1 MRHPYVLALLLAL
14 GWPLASHAQQPFEQ
28 LGVKVDI
35 LSLTHGRFPEYFA
48 NDSLRRIGSVVYDTR
63 RERVAY
69 LLPPDSLEGRME
81 SEITARW
88 VSPDPLAEEDA
99 HLSPYVFAANN
110 AVRYN
115 DPDGRKVI
123 YGAGATP
130 EFRKQFAAS
139 VQYMNAHH
147 TSGMLA
153 GLQSSEKTYYI
164 APGSKT
170 AGPNFDPKTNTIH
183 WDPKTGAIFT
193 NKNKIHLVSPTV
205 LLNHEIDHANQH
217 DKNPAQQKKDGNTPD
232 AQYENKEERRVI
244 TGSEQETAHQ
254 LGEVPAGE
262 ATRTDHAGALFE
274 MKSSTSNELAES
286 AGAQVVGHR
295 PAPQPQQPKQPEKK
309 Q

>member
-14 GWPLASHAQQPFEQ
+14 GWPLALHAQQPFEQ
-28 LGVKVDI
+28 LGVKVEI

-123 YGAGATP
+123 YGAGATA
-130 EFRKQFAAS
+130 EFRRDFASA
-139 VQYMNAHH
+139 VKYLNAHGAG
-147 TSGMLA
+147 GMLA
-153 GLQSSEKTYYI
+153 SLQASKETYYI
-164 APGSKT
+164 GGREAGK
-170 AGPNFDPKTNTIH
+170 GPNFDPATKTISWNSR
-183 WDPKTGAIFT
+183 DGSLNSDGK
-193 NKNKIHLVSPTV
+193 KIHISSPAA
-205 LLNHEIDHANQH
+205 LLNHEIDHANKF
-217 DKNPAQQKKDGNTPD
+217 DKNPQQSTKDKATPD
-232 AQYENKEERRVI
+232 AQYGDKEEKRVI
-244 TGSEQETAHQ
+244 TGSEQETAHK
-254 LGEVPAGE
+254 LGEVPEGE
-262 ATRTDHAGALFE
+262 VTRTDHFTSLLPMTGPTSTQIADMGAA
-274 MKSSTSNELAES
+274 T
-286 AGAQVVGHR
+286 GHR
-295 PAPQPQQPKQPEKK
+295 QAPQPAPQPKPKEK